1 MPTKT
6 KPMIKHLPIVV
17 CLLCFINVVVAQ
29 STDSTFSRVN
39 TIKLDLT
46 SHVFYRKAFVLSY
59 ERVTKPN
66 QSFSISGGYQQFPKI
81 LNFGDNIKTTEEL
94 KKTGFKFGAEYR
106 FYLKKENK
114 FQAPHGVYIGPYA
127 SYLDFT
133 NDKDMTFT
141 AEDGTTSSGTLNS
154 KLSVTNIG
162 VQLGYQFVLNNRWT
176 IDLVF
181 VGPSVSRYSLKMDL
195 NGEFNID
202 EEEFYQNEI
211 VQKLIEA
218 FPMFDDLIQDK
229 TVSSS
234 GKSSSWA
241 YGYRYQFLVG
251 YHFGRKKK

>member
-1 MPTKT
+1 
-6 KPMIKHLPIVV
+6 
-17 CLLCFINVVVAQ
+17 
-29 STDSTFSRVN
+29 
-39 TIKLDLT
+39 
-46 SHVFYRKAFVLSY
+46 
-59 ERVTKPN
+59 VTKPN

-81 LNFGDNIKTTEEL
+81 TNFGDNITTTEET
-94 KKTGFKFGAEYR
+94 KKTGYKVGGEYR
-106 FYLKKENK
+106 FYLRKENK

-127 SYLDFT
+127 SYLSFAH
-133 NDKDMTFT
+133 DKKMSFT
-141 AEDGTTSSGTLNS
+141 AEDGTSSNGDLDT
-154 KLSVTNIG
+154 KLSVFNIG
-162 VQLGYQFVLNNRWT
+162 FQLGYQFVLNNRWT

-181 VGPSVSRYSLKMDL
+181 VGPSVSRYSIKMDL
-195 NGEFNID
+195 KGDFNID

-229 TVSSS
+229 SVDAD